1 VAQDREVRFG
11 YAAAMNDNGK
21 GGMMT
26 GYALAAAGA
35 ALFSTKAI
43 FIKLAYQDLANGA
56 LLLAWRMIF
65 ALPVFVI
72 VGALTLR
79 RRRLAGQ
86 AALTAVQ
93 VLRAIGTGFIGY
105 YVAAILDF
113 KGLEYISA
121 QMERLVLFTYPIF
134 VMLLGWAFFGQR
146 LTRLG
151 LLGGFITYCGLAVV
165 FGSGLFAGGEGVITG
180 TLLVLGA
187 ALSFAL
193 YQLLAKRNIQVLGAA
208 LFTAI
213 SLSTSAVA
221 AILHYVVE
229 SGGMDFSAPPRFL
242 MLAAGTAVIATIL
255 PSFLMNAGMA
265 KIGPQSVAMI
275 STLSPVVTIALAVWI
290 LGEPFT
296 WADALGSALVL
307 AGVGIYTL
315 GDSRAAGRAR

>member
-1 VAQDREVRFG
+1 
-11 YAAAMNDNGK
+11 
-21 GGMMT
+21 MT

-165 FGSGLFAGGEGVITG
+165 FGSGLFVGGEGVITG

-193 YQLLAKRNIQVLGAA
+193 YQLLAKRNIQVMGAA

-221 AILHYVVE
+221 AILHYVME

>member
-1 VAQDREVRFG
+1 
-11 YAAAMNDNGK
+11 
-21 GGMMT
+21 MT

-72 VGALTLR
+72 VGVLTLR

-221 AILHYVVE
+221 AILHYMVE

>member
-1 VAQDREVRFG
+1 
-11 YAAAMNDNGK
+11 
-21 GGMMT
+21 MT

-43 FIKLAYQDLANGA
+43 FIKLAFQDVANGS

-65 ALPVFVI
+65 ALPVFVV
-72 VGALTLR
+72 VGALTLAR
-79 RRRLAGQ
+79 RRREGLAPPGL
-86 AALTAVQ
+86 ANV
-93 VLRAIGTGFIGY
+93 VRAMFTGIIGY

-134 VMLLGWAFFGQR
+134 VMVLGYAFFGQR
-146 LTRLG
+146 LTRSG
-151 LLGGFITYCGLAVV
+151 VLGGLITYSGLALV
-165 FGSGLFAGGEGVITG
+165 FGSGLFAGGRGVITG

-221 AILHYVVE
+221 SIIHYMVE
-229 SGGMDFSAPPRFL
+229 SGGANFSAPPRFL
-242 MLAAGTAVIATIL
+242 MLAAGTAAIATII

-265 KIGPQSVAMI
+265 RIGPQSVAMI
-275 STLSPVVTIALAVWI
+275 STLSPVVTILLAVWI
-290 LGEPFT
+290 LGEPFS
-296 WADALGSALVL
+296 WVDAVGSSLVL
-307 AGVGIYTL
+307 LGVALYTF
-315 GDSRAAGRAR
+315 GDSKAQKGPA

>member
-1 VAQDREVRFG
+1 VAQDREARFG

>member
-1 VAQDREVRFG
+1 
-11 YAAAMNDNGK
+11 
-21 GGMMT
+21 MT

>member
-1 VAQDREVRFG
+1 
-11 YAAAMNDNGK
+11 

-72 VGALTLR
+72 VGVLTLR

-221 AILHYVVE
+221 AILHYMVE